1 MTARLCLEWK
11 GYLMKT
17 DWKRSMAVLLGTGVI
32 ALTAACGSE
41 VSGTAQGGIPAGAG
55 VGSAQQGTTT
65 GESSDEVTISSSEQE
80 PAPATSVADPTTSPD
95 PTSDGGQTG
104 GASSAP
110 NTVTPKPATPQQS
123 ETTSPGDDSSAPA
136 PTTSSSGSASA
147 EEYAFLKDYC
157 LLMPKSYTTGLQK
170 DATRK
175 PDLSCAY
182 LTPDSSRTYRAVT
195 VGGGFAFSD
204 DDVNQSYNVDAVKVK
219 IDGREGYAWT
229 NSSKSLYSAAFNLPG
244 PDGREIS
251 ILVIVSDDTSP
262 AEMKKKALALAAEV
276 SKEVPR

>member
-1 MTARLCLEWK
+1 
-11 GYLMKT
+11 MKT

-65 GESSDEVTISSSEQE
+65 GKSSDEVTISSSEQE
-80 PAPATSVADPTTSPD
+80 PAPATSVADPPTSPD

-104 GASSAP
+104 GANSAAP
-110 NTVTPKPATPQQS
+110 NSVTPQPAMPQQS

-136 PTTSSSGSASA
+136 PTSSSSSASA

-170 DATRK
+170 DTTRK
-175 PDLSCAY
+175 PELSCTYRA
-182 LTPDSSRTYRAVT
+182 PESSKTYRAVT
-195 VGGGFAFSD
+195 VTGGFAFSD
-204 DDVNQSYNVDAVKVK
+204 NELNQSYNVDAAKVK
-219 IDGREGYAWT
+219 IDGRDGYTWT
-229 NSSKSLYSAAFNLPG
+229 NSSKSLYSATFNLPE
-244 PDGREIS
+244 PDGGEMS
-251 ILVIVSDDTSP
+251 ILVIVSDDTSL

-276 SKEVPR
+276 SEEVPR